1 MTHSYTAVVN
11 VTGEGRNGG
20 HVQSS
25 DSLLET
31 TLAFPKELGGAGDA
45 TNPEQHFAADW
56 GSCFLGAARVAA
68 AERKIRLTSTGIDA
82 EITLNHGSDDY
93 SLTAVLN
100 LEIGG
105 VDQAT
110 ASELAHAAHQICPYS
125 KAVRGKIP
133 VTTNATAI

>member
-1 MTHSYTAVVN
+1 M
-11 VTGEGRNGG
+11 
-20 HVQSS
+20 
-25 DSLLET
+25 
-31 TLAFPKELGGAGDA
+31 
-45 TNPEQHFAADW
+45 
-56 GSCFLGAARVAA
+56 
-68 AERKIRLTSTGIDA
+68 
-82 EITLNHGSDDY
+82 TLNHGSDGY

-133 VTTNATAI
+133 VTINATAI